1 LINTQLI
8 ILIDLDQAK
17 ELDEEGTKSGW
28 QTLFEF
34 DTVIGNP
41 LLSQRIME
49 LITDVKDM
57 AWKE

>member
-1 LINTQLI
+1 
-8 ILIDLDQAK
+8 
-17 ELDEEGTKSGW
+17 LDEEGTKSGW
-28 QTLFEF
+28 QSLFEF

-41 LLSQRIME
+41 LLSQRIVE